1 MIANCL
7 RGQDRD
13 MQKFSWNL
21 DNFKFE
27 AGFEPEPINCK
38 SVTLASRPWARDGK
52 PHVMVFFLL
61 GELSRMVRSFIKM
74 ENFKFGPGF
83 EPMTYK

>member
-1 MIANCL
+1 MKVKITVTIQLQQYLLCQKMIAKCF
-7 RGQDRD
+7 RGQNRD

-38 SVTLASRPWARDGK
+38 PVTLATQP
-52 PHVMVFFLL
+52 
-61 GELSRMVRSFIKM
+61 
-74 ENFKFGPGF
+74 
-83 EPMTYK
+83 

>member
-1 MIANCL
+1 
-7 RGQDRD
+7 

-38 SVTLASRPWARDGK
+38 SVTLATRPWARDVHPFSDLGK
-52 PHVMVFFLL
+52 FIRKYQFYIENACPAIQMEYILIGITVFDEIF
-61 GELSRMVRSFIKM
+61 FQ
-74 ENFKFGPGF
+74 
-83 EPMTYK
+83 